1 MPVGPKNSIT
11 DIKGLR
17 VGCAEDV
24 AAKTGVTLLLPE
36 GRLRAAVDVRGGAP
50 GTRETD
56 SLKPGALADEVHG
69 IVLSGGSVY
78 GLAAADSVC
87 RLLGAAGRGYG
98 MVQREGV
105 PQSPIVPAAILYDL
119 ANEGD
124 KAWGTEPP
132 YAALGEKAYH
142 TVSDEVPL
150 GNFGAGLGATAGA
163 HDGGLG
169 TASWVTDDGYT
180 VGALVAINPFGS
192 PYVPGTNQFWAAP
205 FEVDGEFGCRGFPS
219 HPAATGLP
227 PDTKMAG
234 ATRSNTTIAIVATDA
249 DFPVTE
255 LERLAIM
262 AQDGLSRAIRPA
274 HAPVDGDVVFAVTTA
289 EKEVSMPLFMASGIL
304 GSIAGDVLA
313 RAIAR
318 GVYASEDEA

>member
-1 MPVGPKNSIT
+1 M
-11 DIKGLR
+11 
-17 VGCAEDV
+17 GCAEDA

-56 SLKPGALADEVHG
+56 TLRPGALADEVHG
-69 IVLSGGSVY
+69 VVLSGGSVY

-119 ANEGD
+119 ANDGD
-124 KAWGTEPP
+124 KNWGTEPP
-132 YAALGEKAYH
+132 YAALGEQAFH
-142 TVSDEVPL
+142 AASDSVRL
-150 GNFGAGLGATAGA
+150 GPFGAGIGATAGA
-163 HDGGLG
+163 YPGGLG
-169 TASWVTDDGYT
+169 TASWVTADGIT
-180 VGALVAINPFGS
+180 IAALVAANPFGS
-192 PYVPGTNQFWAAP
+192 PYVPGTKQFWAAP
-205 FEVDGEFGCRGFPS
+205 FEVNDEFGGRGFPS
-219 HPAATGLP
+219 EASAAGLP
-227 PDTKMAG
+227 PDTKMG
-234 ATRSNTTIAIVATDA
+234 TATRSNTTIAIIATDA
-249 DFPVTE
+249 DLPVTE

-262 AQDGLSRAIRPA
+262 AQDGLARAIRPA

-289 EKEVSMPLFMASGIL
+289 AKEVSMPLFMASGIL
-304 GSIAGDVLA
+304 GSIAGDVMA

-318 GVYASEDEA
+318 GIYAADSSR

>member
-1 MPVGPKNSIT
+1 MPTGPKNSIT

-17 VGCAEDV
+17 VGCAEDA

-56 SLKPGALADEVHG
+56 TLRPGALADEVHG

-87 RLLGAAGRGYG
+87 RILGAAGRGYG

-119 ANEGD
+119 ANDGD

-132 YAALGEKAYH
+132 YAALGEAAYH
-142 TVSDEVPL
+142 AASDDVPL
-150 GNFGAGLGATAGA
+150 GNAGAGLGATAGA
-163 HDGGLG
+163 YPGGLG
-169 TASWVTDDGYT
+169 TASWVTEDGFT
-180 VGALVAINPFGS
+180 VAALVAANPFGS

-205 FEVDGEFGCRGFPS
+205 FEVGAEFGGRGFPS
-219 HPAATGLP
+219 EASASGLP
-227 PDTKMAG
+227 PDTKMG
-234 ATRSNTTIAIVATDA
+234 TATRSNTTVAIVATDA
-249 DFPVTE
+249 DLPVTE
-255 LERLAIM
+255 LERFAIM
-262 AQDGLSRAIRPA
+262 AQDGLARAIRPA

-289 EKEVSMPLFMASGIL
+289 AKKISLPMFIASGML
-304 GSIAGDVLA
+304 GTIAGDVLA

-318 GVYASEDEA
+318 GVYAAKEG